1 MTKLWYRM
9 TSEEVA
15 AELATDIQQGLTE
28 AEAEGRRS
36 TYGRNEIPRADIPST
51 WAIFAQQFQ
60 GRLVHIL
67 IGAAV
72 FSLIIGES
80 LEAFVIAAI
89 VILNAALGFS
99 QEFRAEKAVEALRR
113 MTVAQARVCRD
124 GSIQDIPSDELVPGD
139 IVFVQAGSVIPAD
152 GRLLQSVCLHVQ
164 EAALTGE
171 SEPVEKQS
179 EPLAAEAV
187 PLGERKN
194 MVHLGTQAVYG
205 HGRFVVTE
213 TGMAT
218 ALGTTAGLLKTVVTE
233 PTPLQRQLDGF
244 ARTLSIGV
252 FGVCTVVLLL
262 GLIQGENLK
271 TMVLTAISLA
281 VAAVPEALTAVVTIT
296 LALGAQKMLKRGAL
310 IRRLPA
316 VETLGS
322 VRVICADKTGTM
334 TLNRMTVSVLD
345 VANHCLQL
353 PIDAGKQAGGFAAE
367 TGLPPA
373 MGLLLAGAALCSDA
387 LLERQP
393 QDQDF
398 RTLGEPTEA
407 ALVLAAARLGWLKD
421 DLEQHYPRVAEI
433 PFDPSLKRMLT
444 VHRLSTDPD
453 RLFPGM
459 PPLPSA
465 PATSEYLVVVKG
477 ALEAVLSR
485 SVAIWVDG
493 GQQALDETWRQRIV
507 KSHDAMASEGRRV
520 LALAIRRITDLPS
533 ANDLAVLESEWVFIG
548 LIGIYDPPRP
558 EVREAVEV
566 CRRAGIKPVMITGD
580 HPLTARRIAD
590 EVGIGADDGLLTG
603 TDLDRLKPDDLA
615 QAVQRIS
622 VFARVSPEHKLRLI
636 GAYQRL
642 GWTVAMTGDGVND
655 APALKKADIGIAMGV
670 IGTDVAKESAQLV
683 LLDDNFATIT
693 AAVREGRGLY
703 DNLVKF
709 VWYLLGCNASEIAV
723 VTFAPFLGMPLPLLP
738 LQILWMNLV
747 TDGLPALALGMERAE
762 RSVMEHAPEDIAEP
776 LFGIAGM
783 HFMFLIGMLITA
795 ASLGVGFLY
804 WLVGQANW
812 QTMLLTVLVLG
823 QLAVALALRSR
834 TQRVAK
840 LGWFSNPA
848 LVWAIL
854 ITIALQAALIYVP
867 PLQQA
872 FHTLP
877 LSASDLALAVTL
889 SAGIFFGAE
898 RIKDGYS
905 SRTNGGL
912 PQ

>member
-1 MTKLWYRM
+1 MTTPWYRM
-9 TSEEVA
+9 TFEEVA
-15 AELATDIQQGLTE
+15 AELSSDIQRGLTE
-28 AEAEGRRS
+28 REVETRRE
-36 TYGRNEIPRADIPST
+36 TYGRNEIPRTGKSST
-51 WAIFAQQFQ
+51 WAILAQQFQ

-67 IGAAV
+67 LGAAV
-72 FSLIIGES
+72 FSLLIGES
-80 LEAFVIAAI
+80 LEAGVIAAI

-124 GSIQDIPSDELVPGD
+124 GCIRDIPSDELVPGD
-139 IVFVQAGSVIPAD
+139 VVLVQAGSVIPAD
-152 GRLLQSVCLHVQ
+152 GRVLESVSLHVQ
-164 EAALTGE
+164 ESALTGE
-171 SEPVEKQS
+171 SEPVDKQS
-179 EPLAAEAV
+179 DPLAADEV

-194 MVHLGTQAVYG
+194 MVHLGTQVVYG

-233 PTPLQRQLDGF
+233 PTPLQRQLDEF
-244 ARTLSIGV
+244 ARTLSLAV
-252 FGVCTVVLLL
+252 FGICVVVLLI
-262 GLIQGENLK
+262 GLMQGENFK

-353 PIDAGKQAGGFAAE
+353 PIEQTGGIEVVAD
-367 TGLPPA
+367 LPAPIR
-373 MGLLLAGAALCSDA
+373 LLLAGAALCNDA

-393 QDQDF
+393 QDPDF

-407 ALVLAAARLGWLKD
+407 ALVLAAGRLGWLKD

-433 PFDPSLKRMLT
+433 PFDPARKRMLT
-444 VHRLSTDPD
+444 VHRLSEDPES
-453 RLFPGM
+453 LFPGM
-459 PPLPSA
+459 APSA
-465 PATSEYLVVVKG
+465 PTAVEYMVVVKG
-477 ALEAVLSR
+477 ALESVLSR
-485 SVAIWVDG
+485 STAVWVDG
-493 GQQALDETWRQRIV
+493 GAQALDEAWRERIT
-507 KSHDAMASEGRRV
+507 KSHDAMASEGKRV
-520 LALAIRRITDLPS
+520 LALAIRKVNDLPS
-533 ANDLAVLESEWVFIG
+533 ADELAGLESEWIFIG

-558 EVREAVEV
+558 EVKEAVKS

-580 HPLTARRIAD
+580 HPLTAQRIAN
-590 EVGIGADDGLLTG
+590 EIGIVADDSLLTG
-603 TDLDRLKPDDLA
+603 TDLDRMNPDELA
-615 QAVQRIS
+615 QAVQGIS

-636 GAYQRL
+636 KAYQRL

-655 APALKKADIGIAMGV
+655 APALKRADIGIAMGV
-670 IGTDVAKESAQLV
+670 IGTDVAKESAELV

-693 AAVREGRGLY
+693 LAVREGRALY

-723 VTFAPFLGMPLPLLP
+723 VSFAPFLGMPLPLVP

-747 TDGLPALALGMERAE
+747 TDGLPALALGMERPE
-762 RSVMEHAPEDIAEP
+762 RSVMEHGPEDITEP
-776 LFGIAGM
+776 LFGISGLR
-783 HFMFLIGMLITA
+783 FMLLIGMLITT

-804 WLVGQANW
+804 WLLEWANW
-812 QTMLLTVLVLG
+812 QTMLLTVLVFG

-834 TQRVAK
+834 TQAIAE

-848 LVWAIL
+848 LVGAIV
-854 ITIALQAALIYVP
+854 ITVALQMALIYVP
-867 PLQQA
+867 ALQQA
-872 FHTLP
+872 FRTMP
-877 LSASDLALAVTL
+877 LSAADLVLAGAL
-889 SAGIFFGAE
+889 SACIFLVTE
-898 RIKDGYS
+898 RIK
-905 SRTNGGL
+905 GGL
-912 PQ
+912 SSPLIQTLQQR

>member
-1 MTKLWYRM
+1 MTTPWYRM
-9 TSEEVA
+9 TSEQVA
-15 AELATDIQQGLTE
+15 TELSTDIQQGLTE
-28 AEAEGRRS
+28 REAEERRKVH
-36 TYGRNEIPRADIPST
+36 GRNEIPRTDVPST
-51 WAIFAQQFQ
+51 WALLAQQFQ

-99 QEFRAEKAVEALRR
+99 QELRAEKAVEALRR
-113 MTVAQARVCRD
+113 MTVAQARICRD
-124 GSIQDIPSDELVPGD
+124 GSIRDIPSDELVPGD

-152 GRLLQSVCLHVQ
+152 GRLLQSVCLRVQ
-164 EAALTGE
+164 ESALTGE
-171 SEPVEKQS
+171 SEPVDKQS
-179 EPLAAEAV
+179 DPLPPDEV
-187 PLGERKN
+187 PLGERTN

-218 ALGTTAGLLKTVVTE
+218 ALGATAGLLKEVVTE
-233 PTPLQRQLDGF
+233 PTPLERQLDGF

-252 FGVCTVVLLL
+252 FGVCILVLLL
-262 GLIQGENLK
+262 GLMQGESFK

-345 VANHCLQL
+345 VADHCLQL
-353 PIDAGKQAGGFAAE
+353 PIDTGEQAGGLAVAAA
-367 TGLPPA
+367 LPPA
-373 MGLLLAGAALCSDA
+373 IRLLLAGAALCNDA

-393 QDQDF
+393 QGRDF

-407 ALVLAAARLGWLKD
+407 ALVLAAARLGWLKG
-421 DLEQHYPRVAEI
+421 DLDLHYPRVAEI
-433 PFDPSLKRMLT
+433 PFDPTRKRMLT
-444 VHRLSTDPD
+444 VHRLSEDPE
-453 RLFPGM
+453 RLFPGVA
-459 PPLPSA
+459 PSA
-465 PATSEYLVVVKG
+465 QAAPQHLVIIKG
-477 ALEAVLSR
+477 AMEAVLSR

-493 GQQALDETWRQRIV
+493 GQQALDDVWRQRIV

-520 LALAIRRITDLPS
+520 LALAIRKVTDLPS
-533 ANDLAVLESEWVFIG
+533 GDDLTGLEGEWIFIG
-548 LIGIYDPPRP
+548 LMGIYDPPRP
-558 EVREAVEV
+558 EVRAAVEA
-566 CRRAGIKPVMITGD
+566 CHRAGIRPVMITGD
-580 HPLTARRIAD
+580 HPLTARRIAS
-590 EVGIGADDGLLTG
+590 EIGIVADGGLLTG
-603 TDLDRLKPDDLA
+603 ADLDRLKPDELA

-636 GAYQRL
+636 EAYQRL
-642 GWTVAMTGDGVND
+642 GWTVAMTGDGDND

-670 IGTDVAKESAQLV
+670 IGTDVAKESAEIV

-693 AAVREGRGLY
+693 VAVREGRGLY

-747 TDGLPALALGMERAE
+747 TDGLPALALGMERPE
-762 RSVMEHAPEDIAEP
+762 RSVMEHGPEDIAEP
-776 LFGIAGM
+776 LFGMAGL
-783 HFMFLIGMLITA
+783 HFMLLTGMLITA

-804 WLVGQANW
+804 WLLGQENW
-812 QTMLLTVLVLG
+812 QTMLLSMLVFG

-834 TQRVAK
+834 TQAVAA

-848 LVWAIL
+848 LTGAIL
-854 ITIALQAALIYVP
+854 ITIALQVALIYVP
-867 PLQQA
+867 ALQQA

-877 LSASDLALAVTL
+877 LSASDLALAVAL
-889 SAGIFFGAE
+889 STGIFLGTE
-898 RIKDGYS
+898 RIKV
-905 SRTNGGL
+905 NL
-912 PQ
+912 P